1 MAAPARRLVRS
12 EPQEDA
18 RQAFARDVLAGLMA
32 DRKWIPA
39 KYFYDAE
46 GSRLFEKITELPEYY
61 PTRTETRILE
71 DNGAAIVHHFPAGAA
86 LIEFGSGS
94 SIKIRI
100 VLAAADKLA
109 VYVPVDISAD
119 FLAAAAASLQKDF
132 PRLLVLPVAADFT
145 RPFSLPLS
153 AQKRPRVGFFPGS
166 TIGNF
171 EPREA
176 EQFLCHAARMLG
188 RDATLIVGVDLVKD
202 TQILHAAYNDASGV
216 TARFNLN
223 LLARINRELGADFDL
238 DQFEHRA
245 VFDRELSRIEMH
257 LVSRKR
263 QSVAIDGTTIE
274 FEMGETIHT
283 ENSCKYTLKNF
294 SSLARRA
301 GWMPLAHWTD
311 AEEYFSVHALGLSR

>member
-1 MAAPARRLVRS
+1 MGALARRLIRTD
-12 EPQEDA
+12 PQEYA
-18 RQAFARDVLAGLMA
+18 RQAFARDVLAGLA
-32 DRKWIPA
+32 SDRKWVPA
-39 KYFYDAE
+39 KYFYDEE
-46 GSRLFEKITELPEYY
+46 GSKLFEKITQLPEYY

-71 DNGAAIVHHFPAGAA
+71 DNGAAIVHHFPTGAA

-109 VYVPVDISAD
+109 VYVPVDISAE

-132 PRLLVLPVAADFT
+132 PRLSVLPVAADFT

-153 AQKRPRVGFFPGS
+153 VQKRPRVGFFPGS

-176 EQFLCHAARMLG
+176 ENFLCHAARMLG
-188 RDATLIVGVDLVKD
+188 RDAALIVGVDLVKD
-202 TQILHAAYNDASGV
+202 MKILRAAYNDASGV

-238 DQFEHRA
+238 DLFEHSA
-245 VFDRELSRIEMH
+245 VFDNELSRIEMH

-263 QSVAIDGTTIE
+263 QCVSVCGKVVE
-274 FEMGETIHT
+274 FEAGETIHT
-283 ENSCKYTLKNF
+283 ENSCKYTLESF

-301 GWMPLAHWTD
+301 GWTPLAHWTD